1 MEKSP
6 QDLEATLFL
15 ACNKVAPPHA
25 NVQLGIGDAILMKAI
40 AMVSALFGHSAVINQ
55 R

>member
-1 MEKSP
+1 MAVQP

-25 NVQLGIGDAILMKAI
+25 NVQLGIGDAILIKAI
-40 AMVSALFGHSAVINQ
+40 CSATGKVSRHTEVNI
-55 R
+55 